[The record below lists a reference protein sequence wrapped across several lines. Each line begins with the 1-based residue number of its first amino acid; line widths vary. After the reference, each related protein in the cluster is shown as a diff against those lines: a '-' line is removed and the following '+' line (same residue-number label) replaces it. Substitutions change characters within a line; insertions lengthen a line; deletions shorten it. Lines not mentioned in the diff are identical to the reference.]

1 MKKAFLGILIASSL
15 VVSGQKKIDVSAE
28 LEKIQFQYKYLLKKH
43 TDISKIPHSLH
54 SDGTY
59 RSLPSD
65 WWCSGFFGA
74 SLWYLYEYSQQP
86 FWKAAA
92 HKWTMAVEREQY
104 NTTTHDLGFMV
115 YYPFGHGYRLTGDST
130 YRRILL
136 QGAKSLLTRF
146 DARRNVIKSWDEFKG
161 YSFPVIIDN
170 MMNLDYLTWAA
181 RESKNNSFYS
191 AAAAHA
197 DQTITHHF
205 RQDFSS
211 YHVVCY
217 APDGSVEAKKTHQ
230 GAADE
235 SAWARGQAWAL
246 YGFTMMYRETRDKRY
261 LQQAV
266 KIADFLIN
274 HPALPADK
282 IPYWDYN
289 APAIP
294 AEERDVSAAAIM
306 ASALLELKEY
316 VPANASLMYHNW
328 AEEILVSLCSP
339 VYRNKGTEQGGF
351 LLKHSVGHK
360 PGGIEV
366 DVPLIYADY
375 YFIEALLR
383 YQKSGKL

>member
-1 MKKAFLGILIASSL
+1 MKKLLLGLLVGSSIS
-15 VVSGQKKIDVSAE
+15 VSGQKKIDVSAE
-28 LEKIQFQYKYLLKKH
+28 FEKIQIQYKYLLKKH
-43 TDISKIPHSLH
+43 ADISKIPHSLNG
-54 SDGTY
+54 DGSY

-74 SLWYLYEYSQQP
+74 SLWYLYEYSKKP

-92 HKWTMAVEREQY
+92 HKWTMAVEKEQY

-115 YYPFGHGYRLTGDST
+115 YYPFGHGYRLTGDSI
-130 YRRILL
+130 YRSVLL
-136 QGAKSLLTRF
+136 QGAESLLTRF
-146 DARRNVIKSWDEFKG
+146 DSRRSVIKSWDEFKG

-170 MMNLDYLTWAA
+170 MMNLDYLTWAT
-181 RESKNNSFYS
+181 RESKNNSFYK
-191 AAAAHA
+191 AAVGHA
-197 DQTITHHF
+197 DQTIKHHF
-205 RQDFSS
+205 REDFSS
-211 YHVVCY
+211 YHVLCY

-246 YGFTMMYRETRDKRY
+246 YGFTMMYRETKDKRY

-289 APAIP
+289 APKIP
-294 AEERDVSAAAIM
+294 NEERDVSAAAIM
-306 ASALLELKEY
+306 ASALLELAEY
-316 VPANASLMYHNW
+316 VPANASLVYYKW

-339 VYRNKGTEQGGF
+339 AYRNKGTEQSGF

-383 YQKSGKL
+383 YQTAAE